1 MSTPSYVADPSKLPG
16 WGMGVGGGPV
26 GAPPPMS
33 PVKALELKLQAYKNQ
48 RVALNEEITKL
59 KRDLLKNP
67 SARQKS
73 LLNARLKMART
84 KIDWVV
90 EALAATQNKYYEETG
105 QYDKLLQGTERDAF
119 AAVNA
124 LFKNYGLESLAGK
137 IYEFVKNGYSADTVS
152 ILLQDTKEYKERF
165 AGNEAR
171 IKAGLPVLSA
181 GEYLATESSYRQI
194 MSQAGLPKGFY
205 DTPSDFTGWIAGNVS
220 PSEIQQRV
228 DLATQATILANPN
241 YKKALNAMGIADS
254 ELTAYFLDQ
263 KKALPYVQKAAAT
276 AQIGAQALSQDLAFD
291 QEYAESLATRGITSD
306 QAAQG
311 YAQVGSE
318 LTNLQGLAG
327 IYGSEWT
334 QRDSES
340 AIFEGNAAAVN
351 KKKGLASRERGN
363 FQGSAGGARGAF
375 AGYGG
380 AK

>member
-1 MSTPSYVADPSKLPG
+1 
-16 WGMGVGGGPV
+16 MGVGGGPV